1 MNEQLKEISTQ
12 VGFGAHAVVCDGAGW
27 HQPGCSRACQPI
39 TLLPC
44 RLVWAVQRNRR
55 RLYQGVR
62 ADCDRGREPNATFD
76 YRSTLANT
84 RRLTTLDTA
93 SNQARAS
100 RAAESLEAACLTLP
114 NISQSAHITRII
126 HRPEAGPATTWLSE
140 RCSAPC
146 FSAAALS
153 FRVAAIITSAV
164 VQRSALI
171 QQHKLASVTQVC
183 QSRLAF
189 AVLQLESLAQGS
201 VFAIF
206 LPFNRAMPEGSI
218 ADEQG
223 RGCTRDCGAD
233 KQR

>member
-1 MNEQLKEISTQ
+1 
-12 VGFGAHAVVCDGAGW
+12 
-27 HQPGCSRACQPI
+27 
-39 TLLPC
+39 
-44 RLVWAVQRNRR
+44 
-55 RLYQGVR
+55 
-62 ADCDRGREPNATFD
+62 
-76 YRSTLANT
+76 
-84 RRLTTLDTA
+84 
-93 SNQARAS
+93 
-100 RAAESLEAACLTLP
+100 
-114 NISQSAHITRII
+114 
-126 HRPEAGPATTWLSE
+126 
-140 RCSAPC
+140 
-146 FSAAALS
+146 
-153 FRVAAIITSAV
+153 VAAIITSAV